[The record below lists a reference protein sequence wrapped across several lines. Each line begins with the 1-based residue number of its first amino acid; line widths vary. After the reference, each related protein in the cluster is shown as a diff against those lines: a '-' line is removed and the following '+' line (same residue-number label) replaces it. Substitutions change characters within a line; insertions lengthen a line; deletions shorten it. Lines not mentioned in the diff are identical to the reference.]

1 MIGLAIVFF
10 GQTTAWGQSQV
21 QAGRVADGT
30 LWLTDGALPAGMT
43 PAPLA
48 LDQTMTLPSTTAQP
62 TTRPATPLAATSTS
76 KTTGQTPAEK
86 ATCRGI
92 QQRLRET
99 RAELT
104 MVERKKAAGT
114 LLIPN
119 SGLETLRQNIATL
132 ERLQDLCD

>member
-1 MIGLAIVFF
+1 M
-10 GQTTAWGQSQV
+10 
-21 QAGRVADGT
+21 ADGT
-30 LWLTDGALPAGMT
+30 LVLTDGSLPVGVK
-43 PAPLA
+43 PSGLA
-48 LDQTMTLPSTTAQP
+48 LDQAMTLPTTTNEPAASPKRPPPADNPPTSASTKSAE
-62 TTRPATPLAATSTS
+62 
-76 KTTGQTPAEK
+76 EK

-99 RAELT
+99 KAELD

-119 SGLETLRQNIATL
+119 SGLVTLRQNIATL